1 MFMKIKDIFED
12 NVIRTNAFRD
22 KKKAAQEDRFRNEV
36 DVDPAT
42 SDLNSPDTLSNEMD
56 RRRYEKLLSTQS
68 ANAVDGN
75 NIFQY
80 LRKLLG
86 RENKQAFKDF
96 TNLVLTGKKHT
107 YELIMYINEMLTNL
121 GIENRIVG
129 IAPDAEEWYFS

>member
-121 GIENRIVG
+121 GIESRIVG